1 MPENRMRAR
10 AERARE
16 HRNGRRK
23 RRLTLANL
31 AERLGVSTAT
41 ISLALRDSPLVAQAT
56 RERVKEAATEAG
68 YIYNRSAAA
77 LRTARS
83 NVVGVAVHDILN
95 PYFASIFRALEDAL
109 GENDQIVF
117 ICNHQDDIG
126 RQRSFVQ
133 SLLQH
138 RADGVVLCPS
148 VGTQADEINRLVE
161 AGLPVTL
168 ICRDVE
174 GARAPVVRGD
184 DRKGTRMAV
193 RHLIAMGHR
202 RIAFLGGRRQT
213 STGRDRLEGWR
224 DALAEAG
231 VDPLSQLDVPELMTR
246 EDGFAMAPVLM
257 QRAPRPSAVMC
268 FNDMIARGLVEGLRR
283 HGLEAGRDIAVV
295 GYDDALDAATSTPSL
310 TTVNSGG
317 PQIGERAAEVILSLI
332 AARDEET
339 APAMERTIIAPHL
352 VARESTAH
360 ACPADGDGIENE
372 EE

>member
-10 AERARE
+10 AERARGQE
-16 HRNGRRK
+16 SGRRK

-56 RERVKEAATEAG
+56 RERVKAEAAEAG

-95 PYFASIFRALEDAL
+95 PYFAAIFRALEDAL
-109 GENDQIVF
+109 GANDQIVF
-117 ICNHQDDIG
+117 ICNHRDDID
-126 RQRSFVQ
+126 RQRNFVQ

-168 ICRDVE
+168 ICRDVA
-174 GARAPVVRGD
+174 GAQAPVVRGD
-184 DRKGTRMAV
+184 DRSGVRMAV
-193 RHLIAMGHR
+193 RHLLAMGHR
-202 RIAFLGGRRQT
+202 RIAFLGGRQQT
-213 STGRDRLEGWR
+213 STGRDRVEGWR
-224 DALAEAG
+224 EALAEGG
-231 VDPLSQLDVPELMTR
+231 VDPLSQLYVPELMTR
-246 EDGFAMAPVLM
+246 GEGFAIAQAIAL
-257 QRAPRPSAVMC
+257 RKPRPDAVMC

-317 PQIGERAAEVILSLI
+317 PEIGERAAQVILSLI
-332 AARDEET
+332 ASRDDET
-339 APAMERTIIAPHL
+339 PPAMERAIIAPHL
-352 VARESTAH
+352 VERESTG
-360 ACPADGDGIENE
+360 PSGGDETDE
-372 EE
+372 A